1 MKPYQ
6 RIPIEPSDES
16 LVAIPSPEFDL
27 VTPHPYAFLGAPYGD
42 KSPFYVRSG
51 VLDRLRQAQ
60 QTLQG
65 LKPGWRI
72 QIFDAY
78 RPVAVQQFM
87 VDYTLGQVVRD
98 RGWDPHGLTPE
109 QHQDAL
115 DQVYQFWA
123 VPNLDPMMPPPHST
137 GAAVDI
143 TLMDG
148 AGNEIEMGSAIDE
161 ISVRSYPDHFVGSAE
176 FEPFDQNRQF
186 LNFVMRSAGFARHY
200 HEWWH
205 FSWGD
210 QLWAWSEMRSDLT
223 KNLVAR
229 YGSVEHGT
237 LTKTV
242 RWRTR

>member
-6 RIPIEPSDES
+6 RVPIDRSDEP

-27 VTPHPYAFLGAPYGD
+27 VTPHPYASLGAPYGE
-42 KSPFYVRSG
+42 KSPFFVRSG

-60 QTLQG
+60 QQLQVIQ
-65 LKPGWRI
+65 PGWRI

-87 VDYTLGQVVRD
+87 VDHTLGQVVRD
-98 RGWDPHGLTPE
+98 RGWDRHNLTPT
-109 QHQDAL
+109 QHQEAL
-115 DQVYQFWA
+115 TQVYQFWA
-123 VPNLDPMMPPPHST
+123 VPNLNPETPPPHST

-143 TLMDG
+143 TLVD
-148 AGNEIEMGSAIDE
+148 ATGNVLDMGSEIDE
-161 ISVRSYPDHFVGSAE
+161 IAVRSYPDHFVGMAE
-176 FEPFDQNRQF
+176 FESFDQNRQL

-229 YGSVEHGT
+229 YGRVEWG
-237 LTKTV
+237 
-242 RWRTR
+242 

>member
-6 RIPIEPSDES
+6 RIPIDSSDEP

-27 VTPHPYAFLGAPYGD
+27 VTPHPYASLGAPYGET
-42 KSPFYVRSG
+42 SPFFVRSG

-60 QTLQG
+60 QKLQVIQ
-65 LKPGWRI
+65 PGWRI

-78 RPVAVQQFM
+78 RPVSVQQFM
-87 VDYTLGQVVRD
+87 VNFTFEQVVRD
-98 RGWDPHGLTPE
+98 RAWDPNGLTSE
-109 QHQDAL
+109 QHQEAL
-115 DQVYQFWA
+115 SQVYQFWA
-123 VPNLDPMMPPPHST
+123 VPNLNPATPPPHST

-143 TLMDG
+143 TVMDA
-148 AGNEIEMGSAIDE
+148 AGNPVDMGSAIDE

-176 FEPFDQNRQF
+176 FESFDQNRQL

-210 QLWAWSEMRSDLT
+210 QLWAWSEMRSDGS
-223 KNLVAR
+223 KKLVAK
-229 YGSVEHGT
+229 YGRVET
-237 LTKTV
+237 
-242 RWRTR
+242 